1 MTHFL
6 HDTRGSASLLAAF
19 LVVVLFLLAVVAYAG
34 ATVYS
39 TYQSAQ
45 TELERAASFSVDASL
60 VNANVRDL
68 MLDIHEEDV
77 VQQIYANLSSVG
89 FVQGANSDWMRME
102 GEKTLYWLK
111 NIQTMVS
118 GRVLDVTA
126 TLAIPL
132 PWTVGGFT
140 RIELPISIC
149 VNVLY
154 LD

>member
-1 MTHFL
+1 MKRFL
-6 HDTRGSASLLAAF
+6 HDTRGNASLLAAF

-39 TYQSAQ
+39 TYQTAQ
-45 TELERAASFSVDASL
+45 TELERAASVSVDTSL

-68 MLDIHEEDV
+68 MLDIPEEDV
-77 VQQIYANLSSVG
+77 VQQVDANFSSAG
-89 FVQGANSDWMRME
+89 FVQNANGDWTRME
-102 GEKTLYWLK
+102 GGKTLYWLK
-111 NIQTMVS
+111 NAQITVS